1 MNSKV
6 IWQAPT
12 ASGLGDRLCDLLFVR
27 AFAEMVGSELRT
39 FWPGFEIKAVD
50 APHRQT
56 DILLENVLKYIKLPP
71 AIVFDEPKNILEPPS
86 LSKSDVIFN
95 KYVGGAFTT
104 QTFFDRYVNPHLCLR
119 SFPEF
124 EAAVSKVKTMFGFS
138 AEITDYLKNLPK
150 NFVALH
156 IRRGDKICYT
166 LGTADKYQCHLSEVD
181 YLNTLTYK
189 TIDYFNSAGLK
200 IIFICGDEDE
210 KTKPFHDYA
219 LSLGFAIIQTPK
231 MEKWK
236 QTYYDLAIMSK
247 ANSIVTAMKYSSF
260 GMFPSLI
267 GNGNFTTS
275 YRIVENVDRYEPLI
289 RG

>member
-27 AFAEMVGSELRT
+27 AFAEMVGSELHT

-56 DILLENVLKYIKLPP
+56 DILLKNVLRYIELPP
-71 AIVFDEPKNILEPPS
+71 AIVFDERKNILEPPS

-138 AEITDYLKNLPK
+138 MEITDYLKNLPK

-156 IRRGDKICYT
+156 IRRGDKICYI
-166 LGTADKYQCHLSEVD
+166 GSTADRYQCHSSEVD

-189 TIDYFNSAGLK
+189 TIDHFNSAGLK
-200 IIFICGDEDE
+200 TIFICGDEDE
-210 KTKPFHDYA
+210 KTKQFFDYA
-219 LSLGFAIIQTPK
+219 LSLGFTIIQTPP
-231 MEKWK
+231 MEKWI

-247 ANSIVTAMKYSSF
+247 ADSIITAMKYSSF
-260 GMFPSLI
+260 AVFPALI
-267 GNGNFTTS
+267 GHENFKTV
-275 YRIVENVDRYEPLI
+275 YQIGENTNKYDVIY
-289 RG
+289 